1 MRPVLEF
8 LGGDRNRRGTPGT
21 LPEMHGRDENNNNRR
36 LITEK
41 GESMKK
47 HVIAG
52 GILALTLLLDIFTK
66 HAEVNNIS
74 LHERINVFGSFVQL
88 TLIYN
93 RGGLFG
99 ILQGYQMYFLII
111 SIVVLVLLV
120 LFYIFEKEKRPLF
133 CYSMALIVSGAVGN
147 IIDRISGRPG
157 VVDFIYIGNDEIF
170 RWPAFNVADSV
181 IVVGAILL
189 LIVYIQEELKRKSI
203 EVKNQ

>member
-1 MRPVLEF
+1 
-8 LGGDRNRRGTPGT
+8 
-21 LPEMHGRDENNNNRR
+21 
-36 LITEK
+36 
-41 GESMKK
+41 MKK
-47 HVIAG
+47 HIIAG
-52 GILALTLLLDIFTK
+52 ILLLSTLILDVITK
-66 HAEVNNIS
+66 HAIVNNIS
-74 LHERINVFGSFVQL
+74 LHERINVIGSFVQL

-111 SIVVLVLLV
+111 SIIVLILLV

-157 VVDFIYIGNDEIF
+157 VVDFIYIGNDEVF

-181 IVVGAILL
+181 IVIGAILL
-189 LIVYIQEELKRKSI
+189 LIVYVQEEIKRKKI
-203 EVKNQ
+203 QGIPQ

>member
-1 MRPVLEF
+1 
-8 LGGDRNRRGTPGT
+8 
-21 LPEMHGRDENNNNRR
+21 
-36 LITEK
+36 
-41 GESMKK
+41 MKK

-52 GILALTLLLDIFTK
+52 ILLSITLILDVITK
-66 HAEVNNIS
+66 HSIVNNIS
-74 LHERINVFGSFVQL
+74 LHERINVIGSFVQL

-111 SIVVLVLLV
+111 SIIVLILLV

-133 CYSMALIVSGAVGN
+133 CYSMALIVSGAIGN

-157 VVDFIYIGNDEIF
+157 VVDFIYIGHDDVF

-181 IVVGAILL
+181 IVIGAILL
-189 LIVYIQEELKRKSI
+189 LIVYIQEEIKRKKLQDI
-203 EVKNQ
+203 HQ